1 MTRTRRA
8 VVRGVGIAA
17 LAGLAGCSGNSGS
30 GGETTSE
37 AGTGTG
43 TETASSGGGE
53 SVEGS
58 VRSSSTPLEIT
69 EQTYFEQ
76 ENVVGVSGSVENT
89 GDSTYSLVKVHLS
102 PMEDDD
108 PRGKFFATTETQNV
122 DQLGPGETWNFV
134 VAFDKSSIES
144 FNQYE
149 VWVTGL
155 QQSETGNGTGTASGG
170 TETAASFE

>member
-1 MTRTRRA
+1 MTRTRRS
-8 VVRGVGIAA
+8 VVKGVGVAA

-37 AGTGTG
+37 TGTEAG

-76 ENVVGVSGSVENT
+76 ENVVGVSGSV
-89 GDSTYSLVKVHLS
+89 
-102 PMEDDD
+102 
-108 PRGKFFATTETQNV
+108 ATTETQNV
-122 DQLGPGETWNFV
+122 DQLGTGETWNFV

-155 QQSETGNGTGTASGG
+155 QQSETGDGTGTASDG